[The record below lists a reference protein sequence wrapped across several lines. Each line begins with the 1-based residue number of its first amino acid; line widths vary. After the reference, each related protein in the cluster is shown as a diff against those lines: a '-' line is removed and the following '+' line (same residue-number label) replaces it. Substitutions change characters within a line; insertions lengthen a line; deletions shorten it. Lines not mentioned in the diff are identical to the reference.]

1 MKAGCTLM
9 DLAAEL
15 ERQAAAKR
23 DLIVPAKKMRG
34 CTTPSGQFRLVIDE
48 AGGEVRYPLDD
59 FVCGQLAKKLDIPL
73 SYFKRMREYNPEL
86 LDQNVNGWLKVN
98 SPDSYLVR
106 TLDGHARAF
115 LSTRYRRLD
124 NFDLAKS
131 IVPVL
136 QELPGARFESV
147 ELTGKKL
154 YIKVVSSRIQCEVV
168 PGDVVQAGVIV
179 SNSEI
184 GCGTLRVE
192 PLLFRLVC
200 SNGLIVQDRGM
211 RKNHAG
217 RNLVSDDEEVLVYQD
232 DTLAADDTAIFLKVR
247 DLVKTAVSEATFE
260 LVSEKL
266 RKTIGIKMVGNP
278 VKAVEVL
285 ANRYA
290 LNETESAGVLRHL
303 FGERE
308 LTGYSLV
315 NAVTGYS
322 QEVECYDRAT
332 EFEELGGKLL
342 ELSGGDWKQIAEA
355 V

>member
-1 MKAGCTLM
+1 M

-15 ERQAAAKR
+15 ERQAVAKR
-23 DLIVPAKKMRG
+23 DLIVPAKKLRG
-34 CTTPSGQFRLVIDE
+34 ETSAARQFGLVIDE
-48 AGGEVRYPLDD
+48 ADGAMRYPLND
-59 FVCGQLAKKLDIPL
+59 FVCGQVAKKLDIPL
-73 SYFKRMREYNPEL
+73 AYFKRMRDRYPEL

-131 IVPVL
+131 IIPVL
-136 QELPGARFESV
+136 REIPGARFESV
-147 ELTGKKL
+147 QLTGRKL
-154 YIKVVSSRIQCEVV
+154 YLKVVSAKIQCEVA
-168 PGDVVQAGVIV
+168 PGDLVQAGVIV

-200 SNGLIVQDRGM
+200 SNGLIVADRAM

-217 RNLVSDDEEVLVYQD
+217 RNLVSDDDEVLVYQD
-232 DTLAADDTAIFLKVR
+232 DTLAADDKAIFLKVR
-247 DLVKTAVSEATFE
+247 DLVRTAVSEVTFE
-260 LVSEKL
+260 LVSEKM
-266 RKTIGIKMVGNP
+266 RKTMGIKLVGNP
-278 VKAVEVL
+278 AKAVEVL

-290 LNETESAGVLRHL
+290 LNEVECAGVLRHL
-303 FGERE
+303 FGERD

-322 QEVECYDRAT
+322 QEVDDYDRAT

-342 ELSGGDWKQIAEA
+342 ELSAAEWRPMAEA
-355 V
+355 A